1 MEIYARGAEVWQK
14 ADQSPVTE
22 ADLAVDAIVV
32 PALETAFADIPVIS
46 EERAEPAAPIA
57 AKRFFLVDPIDGTKE
72 FIKRTGEFTI
82 NIALIEDGTPIAGI
96 VYAPALG
103 RLFLAEVGGKAI
115 ELCEADTTSEL
126 SVRDCT
132 DTDLVALASRSHNT
146 PETQKF
152 LDDNAITEC
161 VSAGSSLKFC
171 TLATGDADIYPRF
184 GPTMEW
190 DTAAG
195 HAVLAAAGGAVQT
208 TDNRPLTYGKP
219 GYKNPHFIASSPTAR
234 ARCSAL
240 N

>member
-14 ADQSPVTE
+14 ADHSPVTE

-32 PALETAFADIPVIS
+32 PALEAAFADIPVIS

-72 FIKRTGEFTI
+72 FIKHTGEFTI

-103 RLFLAEVGGKAI
+103 RLFLAETSGRAI

-132 DTDLVALASRSHNT
+132 NTDLVALASRSHNT

-195 HAVLAAAGGAVQT
+195 HAVLLAAGGRVT
-208 TDNRPLTYGKP
+208 TPQNEPFVYGKP
-219 GYKNPHFIASSPTAR
+219 DFRNGPFIASCGSF
-234 ARCSAL
+234 
-240 N
+240 